1 MGRRKKKKKRGGA
14 LGCFVVARAQCFVA
28 SAFSLPSVRQLIM
41 SRSLVALN
49 SQANHR
55 KSKQQHIPWRASRA
69 APPLFGVFVRVSG
82 CGKACCNSRR
92 EAAREAS
99 TAGEKKTVG
108 GGKRIKGGTR
118 GTRGTKRRRRGCGQ
132 SVTGQGD

>member
-1 MGRRKKKKKRGGA
+1 M
-14 LGCFVVARAQCFVA
+14 A

-108 GGKRIKGGTR
+108 GGEEDQRRNKRNERNKKKKTR
-118 GTRGTKRRRRGCGQ
+118 VWAKRYGARELNENKFKP
-132 SVTGQGD
+132 